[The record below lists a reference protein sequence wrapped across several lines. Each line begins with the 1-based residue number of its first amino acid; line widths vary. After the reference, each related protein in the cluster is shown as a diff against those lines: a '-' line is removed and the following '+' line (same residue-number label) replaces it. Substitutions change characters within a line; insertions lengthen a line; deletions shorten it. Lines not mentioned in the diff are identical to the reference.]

1 MAITNDH
8 GQRSGLSD
16 GRLDLEEQ
24 GRRAEQLLRAARE
37 GHAAARARF
46 AEGTSHATTP
56 PDQEAGL
63 AHAQAI
69 IAREHGFPSW
79 PRLREHYAEVE
90 SARHRVQLIGDRD
103 LATVHIRPGSDIQ
116 QAMRQA
122 GFAGD
127 YLEFSDPLCMGPVRR
142 LPTEEHL
149 RVRARYLAGAF
160 DMPQSDTLLRLRRQ
174 YEALDRARTYQR
186 IVLWFEHDAYDQLC
200 LSYALKRLAELKP
213 SARIE
218 LINVAAVPGVERFV
232 GIGQLAPEVLA
243 WLWQGRRHVTDRQLT
258 LAHTAWSALT
268 APTPI
273 PIDQMARAGTP
284 DLPLLGRALARHLR
298 ELPSA
303 RTGLSLTE
311 TLTLEVLRDSGP
323 MPVGRV
329 FRELLV
335 NREPLPFLGDL
346 MFWWVVRSL
355 LNGKEPLL
363 EVDPA
368 TAAQNWPQRML
379 SLTEAGAAVLAG
391 RRHWLDLNRA
401 ERWLGGIRIA
411 GQRGCWC
418 FDEQADRPLWRMAAP
433 VR

>member
-1 MAITNDH
+1 MAITNNH
-8 GQRSGLSD
+8 GHRSSLSN

-37 GHAAARARF
+37 GQTAARARF
-46 AEGTSHATTP
+46 AESTSNAAITP
-56 PDQEAGL
+56 GKEMQL
-63 AHAQAI
+63 ARAQTI
-69 IAREHGFPSW
+69 IAQEHGFPSW
-79 PRLREHYAEVE
+79 PRLRQHYAEVE
-90 SARHRVQLIGDRD
+90 SARHCVQASGDRD
-103 LATVHIRPGSDIQ
+103 LATVHIRPGLDIQ
-116 QAMRQA
+116 QALQQA

-127 YLEFSDPLCMGPVRR
+127 YLEFSDPLCIGPVRR

-160 DMPQSDTLLRLRRQ
+160 DMPQPDTLARLRRQ

-200 LSYALKRLAELKP
+200 LSYTLKRLAKLKP
-213 SARIE
+213 SGRIE
-218 LINVAAVPGVERFV
+218 LINVAAVPGVERFI

-243 WLWQGRRHVTDRQLT
+243 WLWQGRRRVTDQQLT
-258 LAHTAWSALT
+258 LAGTAWSALT
-268 APTPI
+268 APTPM
-273 PIDQMARAGTP
+273 PVDQMVREGTP

-311 TLTLEVLRDSGP
+311 TLTLEILRDTGP
-323 MPVGRV
+323 APAGRV

-346 MFWWVVRSL
+346 MFWWVLRSL
-355 LNGKEPLL
+355 QNGKDPLL

-368 TAAQNWPQRML
+368 TAAYSWPQRIL
-379 SLTEAGAAVLAG
+379 SLTAAGAAVLAG
-391 RRHWLDLNRA
+391 NRHWLDLSCA

-418 FDEQADRPLWRMAAP
+418 FDEQTNKPLWRIAAP